1 MCGRY
6 SFTVSKE
13 KVNKHFG
20 LSLQKDLVKRYN
32 IAPTQKAYVIANDY
46 PKQVQR
52 FNWGLIPNWAKS
64 ADFGSNLIN
73 ARSESVSTKSSFRMP
88 IRKNRCLVLSDGF
101 YEWKRYG
108 RNKIPYRITSK
119 SSQLMIFAGL
129 WDEWQGVKTFTIIT
143 TTPNEEMQQVHNRMP
158 VILPTIEEQ
167 RRWLSDLPLQNV
179 LSMLKPAEDN
189 TLKIYSVS
197 DKLNKVDYDAPD
209 LWKEAN
215 EPPTLFDFI

>member
-20 LSLQKDLVKRYN
+20 LSLQDDLVKRYN
-32 IAPTQKAYVIANDY
+32 IAPTQAAYVIANDN
-46 PKQVQR
+46 PEELQK
-52 FNWGLIPNWAKS
+52 FKWGLIPNWAKS
-64 ADFGSNLIN
+64 ADSGSKLIN

-119 SSQLMIFAGL
+119 NSQLMVFAGL
-129 WDEWQGVKTFTIIT
+129 WDEWQGKKTFTILT
-143 TTPNEEMQQVHNRMP
+143 TTPNEEMRGIHNRMP

-167 RRWLSDLPLQNV
+167 KRWLSDLSLTEA
-179 LSMLKPAEDN
+179 LAMLKPIEDN
-189 TLKIYSVS
+189 SLKIYMVS
-197 DKLNKVDYDAPD
+197 DKLNKVDYDAAD
-209 LWKEAN
+209 LWKDIK
-215 EPPTLFDFI
+215 EPPTLFDFT